1 MSKITV
7 VGKFFGEQIEI
18 ECEKTNNEI
27 ITSVDGEENE
37 FVEEYL
43 ETLLSKRYPVGGS
56 YCPPENSM
64 LNVLNV
70 LKYRFF
76 DELISIKVEGE
87 IEEIPFEEG
96 KIY

>member
-1 MSKITV
+1 MSKITAI
-7 VGKFFGEQIEI
+7 GKLFGEKIKV
-18 ECEKTNNEI
+18 ECEKTNGEI
-27 ITSVDGEENE
+27 IISVNGEEDE
-37 FVEEYL
+37 FVEEYI

-64 LNVLNV
+64 LNVWNV

-76 DELISIKVEGE
+76 DELISIEVEGE
-87 IEEIPFEEG
+87 IEEIPFEKG